1 MGFSLYC
8 SGADARVS
16 YMKNPP
22 KCVGGNLRIISC
34 QYFNQSTVSAP
45 AQYISQ
51 FYTAVYY
58 IFAWSST
65 ILYFLNQL
73 CHINSV
79 HRKFSNKNLGII
91 SIRITFHSKKL
102 AGSYQIFG
110 LEKWKEKY
118 PDLKRRHLLAVLLI
132 FFSWQRG

>member
-1 MGFSLYC
+1 MYC

-58 IFAWSST
+58 
-65 ILYFLNQL
+65 LP
-73 CHINSV
+73 
-79 HRKFSNKNLGII
+79 
-91 SIRITFHSKKL
+91 
-102 AGSYQIFG
+102 G
-110 LEKWKEKY
+110 LLQW
-118 PDLKRRHLLAVLLI
+118 
-132 FFSWQRG
+132 